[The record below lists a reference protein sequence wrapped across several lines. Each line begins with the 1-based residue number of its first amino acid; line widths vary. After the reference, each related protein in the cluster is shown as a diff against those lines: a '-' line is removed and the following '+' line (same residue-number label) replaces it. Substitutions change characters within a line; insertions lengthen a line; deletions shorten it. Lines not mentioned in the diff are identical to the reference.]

1 MRKFRALFVQEF
13 LYSIRHPYREILPL
27 LFYGLLTFLGVSL
40 GYHRMI
46 SQMENYETITW
57 MLPNLVVL
65 YFIISMFQYGKNSI
79 SRKRASD
86 YLTHLRILNAS
97 GGGLYTAL
105 VLEAFIRGILKSA
118 LLVLLY
124 WLLFGT
130 VESYISWL
138 YALALSVPIGFF
150 WFGFGFIIGMNDRD
164 QISGGKVLAEIVI
177 PFLAISGFLF
187 PMAYYPSLIEQIS
200 YYLPTTLGFYLPRVF
215 FGMNTME
222 VWMIPVLAVWGLA
235 SLITGF
241 IMLKRA
247 SA

>member
-1 MRKFRALFVQEF
+1 
-13 LYSIRHPYREILPL
+13 
-27 LFYGLLTFLGVSL
+27 
-40 GYHRMI
+40 
-46 SQMENYETITW
+46 
-57 MLPNLVVL
+57 
-65 YFIISMFQYGKNSI
+65 
-79 SRKRASD
+79 
-86 YLTHLRILNAS
+86 
-97 GGGLYTAL
+97 
-105 VLEAFIRGILKSA
+105 
-118 LLVLLY
+118 VLLY

>member
-13 LYSIRHPYREILPL
+13 LYSIRHPYRELLPL
-27 LFYGLLTFLGVSL
+27 LIYGLLTFLGVSL
-40 GYHRMI
+40 GYNRMI
-46 SQMENYETITW
+46 TQMENYETIIW
-57 MLPNLVVL
+57 MLPNLVVF

-97 GGGLYTAL
+97 GGGFYTAL
-105 VLEAFIRGILKSA
+105 VIEAFIRGILKSA

-124 WLLFGT
+124 WLLFGS
-130 VESYISWL
+130 VDSYISWL
-138 YALALSVPIGFF
+138 FVLALSVPIGFF
-150 WFGFGFIIGMNDRD
+150 WFGLGFIIGMNDTD
-164 QISGGKVLAEIVI
+164 QTLGGKILAEAVI
-177 PFLAISGFLF
+177 PFLAVSGFLF

-222 VWMIPVLAVWGLA
+222 IWMIPVLAGWGLVC
-235 SLITGF
+235 LFTGF

-247 SA
+247 TT